1 MSVNKYRPHVYV
13 LPEDDANRQL
23 ANGFLL
29 HPDLLARNIQ
39 VLPEAGGWREV
50 LTHFKSNYAG
60 GMERYEQRLMVLLID
75 FDGDER
81 RLSEAQA
88 CIPPE
93 VKDRVFIVGAL
104 TRPEGLRAQLG
115 SYETI
120 GLALAKDCRENTN
133 ATWGSELLR
142 HNETELRRLR
152 ERVLPVLFARIG
164 AEQPG

>member
-1 MSVNKYRPHVYV
+1 MSLNRYRPHLYV

-50 LTHFKSNYAG
+50 LSHFKSDYAY
-60 GMERYEQRLMVLLID
+60 GMERFEQGFMVLLMD
-75 FDGDER
+75 FDGDETR
-81 RLSEAQA
+81 FCHAQA
-88 CIPPE
+88 CIPPAL
-93 VKDRVFIVGAL
+93 KNRVFIIGAL
-104 TRPEGLRAQLG
+104 MRPEGLRAQLG

-133 ATWGSELLR
+133 ATWGSDLLR
-142 HNETELRRLR
+142 HNEPELRRLR
-152 ERVLPVLFARIG
+152 QHVLPVLFAQ
-164 AEQPG
+164 AA